1 MSLEDE
7 PAMARVDTDSEDT
20 AIAAKTR
27 PEGSILAVTSEPPWP
42 LNSGGHLRTYH
53 LLRALSSGS
62 GLLVIPVLRGEE
74 SVIDPLERA
83 GIIVRRW
90 NQTSLGLEG
99 SLSLAA
105 CGGGGRA
112 IRHVRPARS
121 RRSAMNC
128 RDKSAANRPTFST
141 WTI

>member
-1 MSLEDE
+1 
-7 PAMARVDTDSEDT
+7 MARVDTDSEDT

-53 LLRALSSGS
+53 LLRALSQRFRVR
-62 GLLVIPVLRGEE
+62 LVIPVLRGGE

-83 GIIVRRW
+83 GIIVAPVEIKPRI
-90 NQTSLGLEG
+90 GLEG
-99 SLSLAA
+99 SLSRAQ

-121 RRSAMNC
+121 PRGPR
-128 RDKSAANRPTFST
+128 
-141 WTI
+141 